1 MSAINSRLA
10 RRMAEAGLAGGGTAF
25 KFEAIKR
32 AKAAAVAANPGLS
45 LLDFGVGEPD
55 IPADRAV
62 VSVLGAEAGLSEN
75 RRYADNGIE
84 AFREAAARWMG
95 DVFGVR
101 LESPGTS
108 LVHGIGSKPI
118 LAGLPLAF
126 VDPGD
131 AVLATVPGYPILA
144 THAKFLGGV
153 PYGLPLLKE
162 NGFVP
167 DLDSVPDEVV
177 RKAKLLYLNYP
188 NNPTGAM
195 PERAFFER
203 AVDFARKNGILIVH
217 DAAYAALVYGGRK
230 PFSLL
235 SIPGAEEV
243 AVEVHSLSKAFN
255 MTGWRMGFVCGNS
268 DAVAAYAAVKDTLD
282 SGQFRGI
289 QKAAAFALTRP
300 DITRAARERYE
311 RRLELL
317 VPALRSLGFDAERPA
332 GGFYCYVRSPTGM
345 GDGTRFRDAAHCAER
360 LVRDALVS
368 VVPWDETGPHLR
380 FSVTFEAEGAD
391 GETRAIEELR
401 VRLSRLALVF

>member
-177 RKAKLLYLNYP
+177 RKAKLLYLNYVI
-188 NNPTGAM
+188 TSYSIHYTKLY
-195 PERAFFER
+195 ELR
-203 AVDFARKNGILIVH
+203 
-217 DAAYAALVYGGRK
+217 GGRVHGMAR
-230 PFSLL
+230 LEH
-235 SIPGAEEV
+235 GQQGVAE
-243 AVEVHSLSKAFN
+243 
-255 MTGWRMGFVCGNS
+255 GFVGGLS
-268 DAVAAYAAVKDTLD
+268 P
-282 SGQFRGI
+282 GI
-289 QKAAAFALTRP
+289 RNNF
-300 DITRAARERYE
+300 
-311 RRLELL
+311 
-317 VPALRSLGFDAERPA
+317 V
-332 GGFYCYVRSPTGM
+332 
-345 GDGTRFRDAAHCAER
+345 
-360 LVRDALVS
+360 
-368 VVPWDETGPHLR
+368 
-380 FSVTFEAEGAD
+380 
-391 GETRAIEELR
+391 
-401 VRLSRLALVF
+401 